1 MWYFLW
7 DFMGILMTFGF
18 VELGCSPPCS
28 SLIGKQ
34 WKHLWKKYGTIF
46 VVLPPCSTHVTN
58 FHGFGW
64 IRLLW
69 FWNWDVPLLVRE
81 KMEPYWKK
89 YETSDGICAW
99 FFQIFWN
106 VLPPL
111 MLPCFPQSRK
121 NNEEKHLNS
130 KTRTNKFIHNHEN
143 AHKLPH
149 VFSVITE

>member
-1 MWYFLW
+1 
-7 DFMGILMTFGF
+7 
-18 VELGCSPPCS
+18 LGNNGN
-28 SLIGKQ
+28 IYG
-34 WKHLWKKYGTIF
+34 KKYGTIF